1 MGKRADTQEFL
12 GDNLRNHF
20 LIAMPGLRESM
31 FAHSL
36 TYICDHGPAGTMG
49 LIVNRTMD
57 LNLSEVFEQLE
68 LDYRDDVG
76 RTPVLSGG
84 PVSTERGFVLHP
96 TSGHWQ
102 ASMQIC
108 NDIALTSS
116 RDIVSA
122 IAEGNGPEAPLF
134 ILGYAGW
141 GAGQLEEEI
150 KENSWLTMP
159 ADFDILFRTP
169 VEQRWSAAARHLG
182 VDMNLMSST
191 AGHA

>member
-1 MGKRADTQEFL
+1 
-12 GDNLRNHF
+12 
-20 LIAMPGLRESM
+20 M
-31 FAHSL
+31 FANSL

-49 LIVNRTMD
+49 LIVNRTLD

-68 LDYRDDVG
+68 LDYREDVG

-84 PVSTERGFVLHP
+84 PVSNERGFVLHP
-96 TSGHWQ
+96 TGGQWQ
-102 ASMQIC
+102 SSMQVC
-108 NDIALTSS
+108 NDISLTSS

-122 IAEGNGPEAPLF
+122 IAEGKGPEAPLF

-159 ADFDILFRTP
+159 ADYDVLFRTP
-169 VEQRWSAAARHLG
+169 LEQRWSAAARHLG
-182 VDMNLMSST
+182 VDINLMPTT

>member
-1 MGKRADTQEFL
+1 MGKLADTKEFS

-20 LIAMPGLRESM
+20 LIAMPGLRASM

-36 TYICDHGPAGTMG
+36 TYICDHGPAGAMG
-49 LIVNRTMD
+49 LIVNRTLN

-68 LDYRDDVG
+68 VDYREDIG

-96 TSGHWQ
+96 TGGQWQ
-102 ASMQIC
+102 SSMQVC
-108 NDIALTSS
+108 NDISLTSS

-122 IAEGNGPEAPLF
+122 IAEGRGPEAPLF

-182 VDMNLMSST
+182 VDINLMPST